1 MGKNTDLSVTLE
13 LWEEVDYLE
22 SPLFLLQSNG
32 KFSQGI
38 VFVGRNANDRLM
50 LVLEFLVDIFL
61 VVLRIVVVFLYV
73 LHIAIEIRLNA
84 LPLFIGLFIRFFV
97 VKSSVD
103 MGLVIA
109 VQDPLIYF
117 RARIGY

>member
-1 MGKNTDLSVTLE
+1 MGKKTDLPVTLE

-32 KFSQGI
+32 KFSKVI

-50 LVLEFLVDIFL
+50 LVWEFVVDIFIA
-61 VVLRIVVVFLYV
+61 VLRIVAAFLDV

-97 VKSSVD
+97 VKSSAD
-103 MGLVIA
+103 MSLEIA

-117 RARIGY
+117 PTRIGY

>member
-1 MGKNTDLSVTLE
+1 MGKKTDLSITLE